1 MQVLVRWIRQLPLS
15 DPMCTAK
22 QGFGDMAAGNVDN
35 SSKETDDVWYPRRD
49 DLANSNV
56 TRLIRELRLEN
67 YDALYRFSIEKPAE
81 YWRAVNNF
89 CGVVWSKD
97 FSKFVDLSRG
107 KEFPRWFVGGEL
119 NWIDTIF
126 DRADDATCAN
136 RAAVI
141 AETESGE
148 ISTVTYAELRD
159 RVRRFAAGLLALQI
173 NPGDRVGML
182 MEPGIEAT
190 VTLLAIVY
198 IGAVFVPLYSGFG
211 VDPIVSRLASCGA
224 RALVA
229 TTGFR
234 RRGRRVDTTEVA
246 LEVKKRISL
255 DLLVLKRDGG
265 EPMNTNAADWASVA
279 ATIPSPTLSSA
290 RTAPHDPFMVIHTSG
305 TTGLPKGTVHT
316 HGSFP
321 IKIAHDSLLHF
332 DVRPGDVLFW
342 PADMGWIAGA
352 LVVAS
357 ALIHR
362 GTMVCYDGAPDFPDW
377 SRMSRII
384 ARHRVTHFACGPTMI
399 RGFAANESVALAGDT
414 SSIRVLITG
423 GEPIDPEHFVWHWH
437 HFGDGTA
444 PLINYSGGS
453 EVSGSIVSSVVV
465 KPIPAAGFNT
475 ASPGMSVDVVDT
487 AGKSIVGEIGE
498 LAILEPFVGMTQSF
512 WEDDE
517 RYLDTYWRTWPGK
530 WIHGDL
536 AIKTK
541 SGGYLLR
548 GRSDDTIKVA
558 GKRLGPAEI
567 EEVLLEVSGV
577 TEAAAIGVDDPSKGQ
592 MLVVFIVL
600 SSAGQES
607 ISPTAI
613 SVHIETRLG
622 KLYRPGRIHVVT
634 QLPKTR
640 NGKVMRRAIR
650 SAYCGLPS
658 GDLSSLDDRSTL
670 EAIALLAGQSSS
682 SAPGSV

>member
-1 MQVLVRWIRQLPLS
+1 
-15 DPMCTAK
+15 
-22 QGFGDMAAGNVDN
+22 VDE
-35 SSKETDDVWYPRRD
+35 SLQEPDAWYPRPD
-49 DLANSNV
+49 DLTNSNV
-56 TRLIRELRLEN
+56 ARLVRELKLEN
-67 YDALYRFSIEKPAE
+67 YDALYRFSIAEPAE
-81 YWRAVNNF
+81 YWRAVSRF
-89 CGVVWSKD
+89 CGVVWAKD

-107 KEFPRWFVGGEL
+107 KEFPKWFVGGEL
-119 NWIDTIF
+119 NWTDTIF
-126 DRADDATCAN
+126 ARAAEPTCAT
-136 RAAVI
+136 RSAVI

-148 ISTVTYAELRD
+148 ISSVSYVDLRD
-159 RVRRFAAGLLALQI
+159 RVRSFAAGLLALNI
-173 NPGDRVGML
+173 VKGDRVGVL

-211 VDPIVSRLASCGA
+211 VDPVVSRLSSCRA
-224 RALVA
+224 RALIA

-234 RRGRRVDTTEVA
+234 RRGRHIDSIGIA
-246 LEVKKRISL
+246 LEVRHRLSL
-255 DLLVLKRDGG
+255 ELLVLKRNEG
-265 EPMNTNAADWASVA
+265 ESISPRALDWAAIA
-279 ATIPSPTLSSA
+279 ATTPAPTLESA
-290 RTAPHDPFMVIHTSG
+290 RTEPNDPFMVIHTSG

-316 HGSFP
+316 HGGFP
-321 IKIAHDSLLHF
+321 LKIAHDSSLHF
-332 DVRPGDVLFW
+332 DVRAGDVVFW

-362 GTMVCYDGAPDFPDW
+362 ATMVCYDGAPDFPDW
-377 SRMSRII
+377 SRMSKII
-384 ARHRVTHFACGPTMI
+384 ERHRVTHFACGPTMI
-399 RGFAANESVALAGDT
+399 RGFAANEALSLSGNTRSLRA
-414 SSIRVLITG
+414 LITG
-423 GEPIDPEHFVWHWH
+423 GEPIDPEHFVWHWR
-437 HFGDGTA
+437 HFGDGRA

-465 KPIPAAGFNT
+465 KPIPPAGFNT
-475 ASPGMSVDVVDT
+475 ASPGMAVDVVDG
-487 AGKSIVGEIGE
+487 AGESIEGEIGE

-536 AIKTK
+536 AIKTRA
-541 SGGYLLR
+541 GGFLLR

-567 EEVLLEVSGV
+567 EEVLLELPGI
-577 TEAAAIGVDDPSKGQ
+577 TEAAAIGVEDPAKGQ
-592 MLVVFIVL
+592 MLVVFIVTSEL
-600 SSAGQES
+600 EQEPISSK
-607 ISPTAI
+607 AI
-613 SVHIETRLG
+613 NTHVETRLG
-622 KLYRPGRIHVVT
+622 KLYRPGKIHVVR

-650 SAYCGLPS
+650 SAYCGLPA

-670 EAIALLAGQSSS
+670 DGIAQLAGQS
-682 SAPGSV
+682 AVTMARGI